1 MKETVKNSKFKIDL
15 KSIPWETNIL
25 SQVILS
31 ASSAFDLFFKQ
42 INTLLDEH
50 APVSLRNHFRRNL
63 GSAEGFN
70 HL

>member
-1 MKETVKNSKFKIDL
+1 MKETIKDNEFKIDL

-50 APVSLRNHFRRNL
+50 ARFFFYNTDLYFANK
-63 GSAEGFN
+63 
-70 HL
+70 HLHKYS